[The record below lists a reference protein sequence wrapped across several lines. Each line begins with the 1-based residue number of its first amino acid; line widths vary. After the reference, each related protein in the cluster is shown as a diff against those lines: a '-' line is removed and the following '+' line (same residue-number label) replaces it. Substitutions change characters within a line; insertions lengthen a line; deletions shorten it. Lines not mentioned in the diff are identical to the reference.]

1 MDCFS
6 GNSPRSCVLHQ
17 SGATTA
23 HPRKFKFV
31 GAMKHEVLGV
41 FWVHKA
47 HVWSIYWKI
56 LTFAGK
62 NLKIINISV
71 IYVSL
76 KFWPKMTKNRLKT
89 KKLQQ
94 FWYVWCPFLRQNF
107 NYQGLD
113 CVTPLCWPKAKLFF
127 VNLSSKTVKFKIFSS
142 KYFHFAFFYSVMYLI
157 LLTKYISY

>member
-1 MDCFS
+1 MNGNKAWIVFA

-17 SGATTA
+17 SGATTP

-62 NLKIINISV
+62 NSEISNISV
-71 IYVSL
+71 LYVSL
-76 KFWPKMTKNRLKT
+76 KFWPLMTKNRLKT

-94 FWYVWCPFLRQNF
+94 LWFVWWFFLHQNF
-107 NYQGLD
+107 DCEGLD
-113 CVTPLCWPKAKLFF
+113 CVTPLCWPKTKLF
-127 VNLSSKTVKFKIFSS
+127 L
-142 KYFHFAFFYSVMYLI
+142 LI
-157 LLTKYISY
+157 QAQKL